1 LRDELLPHYERELSF
16 IRQMASEFAD
26 KYPGVTGGLMLRG
39 GVSEDPHVERLIEA
53 FALLCGRVHHK
64 LDDDFPQITEALLD
78 SLYPHYLQPVPS
90 QAIAQFQ
97 SDAAESTPARL
108 QVPAGVSLH
117 SNDEGGDFCSFRT
130 CYPVDVWPLSVESAS
145 VSLIDPFTSRVFVR
159 DASAVLRIRL
169 RCAPGLKLAQIPIGS
184 LRFYLN
190 GEPAAAAAL
199 YEFLFVHALAVS
211 IRGVGETDPSGGPE
225 AILPSDSLRPVGFS
239 PDEAVLPYSDRSF
252 PGYRLLQEYFSFPE
266 KFLFVDIM
274 GLDRIAKADFGSV
287 FEIAVA
293 LKNPED
299 KHALQA
305 LEQTVSN
312 ATFQLG
318 CTPVINLFERLA
330 EPIRLEHTKY
340 EYRVIPDQ
348 HRLSSTEVYSIDEV
362 VSTGG
367 NDGRPRVYEPFYSIR
382 HATQSDE
389 QKTFWHAH
397 RRPSNRKNDKG
408 TEVYLTL
415 VDTEL
420 NPALP
425 ATEVLSVR
433 VTCTNRE
440 QAGKLRFS
448 GKPGEFGVE
457 GIASV
462 RARCVTNPTFPVR
475 PPHRGGL
482 QWRLISHLSLNH
494 LSIVEKGKDALQEIL
509 RLYDF
514 SGDPAIRRQIAGIIE
529 VSSAP
534 SFARIASPA
543 GLAFCRGT
551 DVVIDFDEQQ
561 YVGASVMLLANVL
574 ERFLALYGAVNSFTR
589 FTAKTRK
596 GVLKQW
602 SPRAGEQ
609 ILL

>member
-1 LRDELLPHYERELSF
+1 LRDELLPYYERELNF
-16 IRQMASEFAD
+16 IRRMASEFSD
-26 KYPGVTGGLMLRG
+26 KYPGVAGGLMLRG

-53 FALLCGRVHHK
+53 FALLCGRIHHK

-78 SLYPHYLQPVPS
+78 SLYPHYLQPLPS

-97 SDAAESTPARL
+97 SEAAQSTPARL
-108 QVPAGVSLH
+108 RIPRGASLH
-117 SNDEGGDFCSFRT
+117 SPSKDGDFCSFRT
-130 CYPVDVWPLSVESAS
+130 CYPVDVWPVKVESAS
-145 VSLIDPFTSRVFVR
+145 VSLLDPFASAGFSRE
-159 DASAVLRIRL
+159 ASAVLRIQL
-169 RCAPGLKLAQIPIGS
+169 RCAPGLKLAQLPVES

-190 GEPAAAAAL
+190 GEPAAIGAL
-199 YEFLFVHALAVS
+199 YEFLFVHALRVS
-211 IRGVGETDPSGGPE
+211 IRAVGETNSSGNPE
-225 AILPSDSLRPVGFS
+225 AILPGGSLRPVGFS
-239 PDEAVLPYSDRSF
+239 AEEAVLPYSDRSF
-252 PGYRLLQEYFSFPE
+252 PGYRLLQEYFSFQE
-266 KFLFVDIM
+266 KFLFVDVA
-274 GLDRIAKADFGSV
+274 GLDRIAKADFGSA
-287 FEIAVA
+287 FEIAIA
-293 LKNPED
+293 LKTPND
-299 KHALQA
+299 KHAIQA
-305 LEQTVSN
+305 LEQTVS
-312 ATFQLG
+312 AETFQLG
-318 CTPVINLFERLA
+318 CTPMVNLFERFA
-330 EPIRLEHTKY
+330 EPVRLEHTKY

-348 HRLSSTEVYSIDEV
+348 HRLSSTEVYSIGEV

-367 NDGRPRVYEPFYSIR
+367 NGGPPRVYEPFYSIR
-382 HATQSDE
+382 HATHADE

-425 ATEVLSVR
+425 AAEVLSVR

-440 QAGKLRFS
+440 EAGKLRFT
-448 GKPGEFGVE
+448 GEPGELGVE

-462 RARCVTNPTFPVR
+462 RARCVRNPTPPMR

-482 QWRLISHLSLNH
+482 HWRLISHLSLNH

-514 SGDPAIRRQIAGIIE
+514 SGDPAIQRQIAGIIGI
-529 VSSAP
+529 SSAP
-534 SFARIASPA
+534 AFARIASPA

-551 DVVIDFDEQQ
+551 DVTVEFDEQQ
-561 YVGASVMLLANVL
+561 YVGASVMLLASVL
-574 ERFLALYGAVNSFTR
+574 ERFLALYSAVNSFTR
-589 FTAKTRK
+589 LTAKTRK

-609 ILL
+609 TLL